1 MSVQS
6 STLAPF
12 GISPDTGFLPAC
24 DPLTRLPAYFQ
35 AWDDLGA
42 QLPAL
47 LLAGQARKAIAR
59 LPELEIERLEGEAE
73 RERALLL
80 LSTFVS
86 AYVWGMPK
94 PAEHIPRPLAVPLC
108 RLAEQMGRKPIIHHA
123 ANVLNNWRR
132 LDPARP
138 IRLGNL
144 AMIQGFLT
152 SSDEAWFILVTV
164 EVEVEGAAAPAEL
177 LRLQEAI
184 ERKNTA
190 ALAKSLERLATTIG
204 RMEAALRRMYEQCDP
219 YIFYHRVRPFF
230 ASWNPP
236 GVIYEGVSERPQVCA
251 GGSAGQ
257 SALVQSLDAALSVR
271 HESAASR
278 PFIQEMREYMPP
290 PHRRFVETMERGPDL
305 RAYVM
310 AHETDAPQLMDRY
323 NACIAALDQFRY
335 LHLKIAV
342 EYISQQA
349 PPGAEGKGTGGT
361 DLRAFLGAV
370 KKETRAR
377 HLTSQ
382 ADGDS

>member
-6 STLAPF
+6 STLATF
-12 GISPDTGFLPAC
+12 GINSETGFLPAC

-47 LLAGQARKAIAR
+47 LLAGQARAAIAR
-59 LPELEIERLEGEAE
+59 LPELQIERLDGEAE

-86 AYVWGMPK
+86 AYVWGMPM
-94 PAEHIPRPLAVPLC
+94 PAKRIPRPLAVPLC
-108 RLAEQMGRKPIIHHA
+108 RLAGQMGRKPIIHHA
-123 ANVLNNWRR
+123 ANVLHNWRR
-132 LDPARP
+132 LDLAQP
-138 IRLGNL
+138 IRLDNL
-144 AMIQGFLT
+144 AMLQGFLT

-164 EVEVEGAAAPAEL
+164 EVEAAGAAAPTAL
-177 LRLQEAI
+177 LDAQEAV

-190 ALAKSLERLATTIG
+190 ALADRLERLAATIA
-204 RMEAALRRMYEQCDP
+204 RMEAALRRMYEQCAP

-236 GVIYEGVSERPQVCA
+236 GVIYEGVSERPQMCA

-257 SALVQSLDAALSVR
+257 SALVQSLDAALGVR
-271 HESAASR
+271 HEATASR
-278 PFIQEMREYMPP
+278 PFIQEMRDYMPP
-290 PHRRFVETMERGPDL
+290 LHRRFVETLENGPDL
-305 RAYVM
+305 RAYVV
-310 AHETDAPQLMDRY
+310 AHEGAAPQLMDRY

-377 HLTSQ
+377 RLLSERTS
-382 ADGDS
+382 

>member
-12 GISPDTGFLPAC
+12 GINPDTGFLPAR
-24 DPLTRLPAYFQ
+24 DPLTRLPAHFQ

-47 LLAGQARKAIAR
+47 LLASQARAAIAR
-59 LPELEIERLEGEAE
+59 MPELEIERLEGEAE

-86 AYVWGMPK
+86 AYVWGVPK
-94 PAEHIPRPLAVPLC
+94 PAERIPRPLAVPLC

-132 LDPARP
+132 LDSARP
-138 IRLGNL
+138 IRLDNL
-144 AMIQGFLT
+144 ALLQGFLT

-164 EVEVEGAAAPAEL
+164 EVEKAGASAPTEL
-177 LRLQEAI
+177 LRAQEAI
-184 ERKNTA
+184 ERNNIA
-190 ALAKSLERLATTIG
+190 ALAKSLERLTAIIG

-236 GVIYEGVSERPQVCA
+236 GVIYEGVSERPQMYA

-278 PFIQEMREYMPP
+278 PFIHEMRAYMPP
-290 PHRRFVETMERGPDL
+290 AHRRFVETLERGPDL
-305 RAYVM
+305 RAYVI
-310 AHETDAPQLMDRY
+310 AHETNAPQLLDRY
-323 NACIAALDQFRY
+323 NACIGALDQFRY

-377 HLTSQ
+377 RLPSERTP
-382 ADGDS
+382 

>member
-6 STLAPF
+6 STLATF
-12 GISPDTGFLPAC
+12 GINPATGFLPAR

-35 AWDDLGA
+35 AWDNLGA

-47 LLAGQARKAIAR
+47 LLASQARNAIAR

-86 AYVWGMPK
+86 AYVWGMPT
-94 PAEHIPRPLAVPLC
+94 PAERIPRPLAVPLC
-108 RLAEQMGRKPIIHHA
+108 RLADQMGRQPIIHHA
-123 ANVLNNWRR
+123 ANVLHNWRR
-132 LDPARP
+132 LDPAQP
-138 IRLGNL
+138 VRLDNL
-144 AMIQGFLT
+144 AMLQGFLT

-164 EVEVEGAAAPAEL
+164 EVEAAGATAPAEML
-177 LRLQEAI
+177 DAQEAI
-184 ERKNTA
+184 ERNNMA
-190 ALAKSLERLATTIG
+190 ALARCLERLAATIG
-204 RMEAALRRMYEQCDP
+204 RMETALRRMYEQCDP

-236 GVIYEGVSERPQVCA
+236 GIIYEGVNERPQICA

-257 SALVQSLDAALSVR
+257 SALVQSLDAALGVR
-271 HESAASR
+271 HEAVASR

-290 PHRRFVETMERGPDL
+290 LHWRFVETLERGPDL
-305 RAYVM
+305 RAYVV
-310 AHETDAPQLMDRY
+310 AHEGDAPQLLDRY

-377 HLTSQ
+377 RLPSERTS
-382 ADGDS
+382 

>member
-12 GISPDTGFLPAC
+12 GISPDTGFLPAS
-24 DPLTRLPAYFQ
+24 DPLTRLPAYFR

-47 LLAGQARKAIAR
+47 LLAGQARAAIAR

-86 AYVWGMPK
+86 AYVWGMPA
-94 PAEHIPRPLAVPLC
+94 PAERIPRPLAVPLC
-108 RLAEQMGRKPIIHHA
+108 RLADQMGRKPIIHHA
-123 ANVLNNWRR
+123 ANVLHNWRR

-138 IRLGNL
+138 IQLDNL
-144 AMIQGFLT
+144 AMLQGFLT

-164 EVEVEGAAAPAEL
+164 EVEIAGASAPTEL
-177 LRLQEAI
+177 LDAQEAA
-184 ERKNTA
+184 ERKNST
-190 ALAKSLERLATTIG
+190 ALAESLERLSATIG
-204 RMEAALRRMYEQCDP
+204 RMEAALRRMYEQCAP

-236 GVIYEGVSERPQVCA
+236 GVIYEGVSARPRVYA

-257 SALVQSLDAALSVR
+257 SALVQSLDAALGVR
-271 HESAASR
+271 HEAAASR

-290 PHRRFVETMERGPDL
+290 LHRRFVEELENGPDL
-305 RAYVM
+305 RAYVI
-310 AHETDAPQLMDRY
+310 AHETDTPRLMDRY

-377 HLTSQ
+377 HLPSERTS
-382 ADGDS
+382 